1 MREVWRGRR
10 AWLVL
15 QNWSK
20 ANEGQTRAYAVDM
33 DGKKQGS
40 FNWPRLEPPSW
51 WYSGRIPPAAWG
63 LLPVSALYG
72 AAVRKRFRDAKP
84 YRGKLPVI
92 CVGNFTMGGAGKTPV
107 ALKLAALLRDRG
119 ISPGFLTRGY
129 GGRERGPYLVNA
141 ASDGAARVGDEPL
154 LLAEAAPTVVSRDRP
169 AGARLLETLAVNAIV
184 MDDGFQNPS
193 LVKDFSLIVI
203 DAGAGL
209 GSGRVFPLGPLRAPL
224 AFQAGM
230 ADAILLLGGGTGGG
244 DIVERVNLSLKMKT
258 PSSCPSPHKLALASL
273 HFSVVAS
280 ASGCDG
286 EKERQNCP
294 PRSQRTAAGSLSPR
308 GEGWGEGAFFTRGKN
323 VFEAQIVPRATE
335 EMRARPYLAF
345 CGIGRPA
352 KFFDTLRDAGI
363 SAVKCRAFPD
373 HHPYTEADARA
384 LLAEA
389 KTLKAGLI
397 TTAKD
402 LARLKGASGVLAEL
416 RGAACAL
423 PIAIEFSGDDEAS
436 LLKAILSRI

>member
-1 MREVWRGRR
+1 
-10 AWLVL
+10 
-15 QNWSK
+15 
-20 ANEGQTRAYAVDM
+20 M
-33 DGKKQGS
+33 DGKKQGF
-40 FNWPRLEPPSW
+40 FNWLRLEPPSW

-72 AAVRKRFRDAKP
+72 AAVQKRFRDAKP

-107 ALKLAALLRDRG
+107 ALKLAALLRERG
-119 ISPGFLTRGY
+119 IKPGFLTRGY

-169 AGARLLETLAVNAIV
+169 AGARLLEALAVDAIV

-193 LVKDFSLIVI
+193 LAKDFSLIVI

-230 ADAILLLGGGTGGG
+230 ADAILLLGGGAGGG
-244 DIVERVNLSLKMKT
+244 DIVEQVNFSLRGEP
-258 PSSCPSPHKLALASL
+258 PSSCPSPQ
-273 HFSVVAS
+273 
-280 ASGCDG
+280 G

-294 PRSQRTAAGSLSPR
+294 SRSQSTAAGSLSPR
-308 GEGWGEGAFFTRGKN
+308 GEGGGEGAFFTRGKN
-323 VFEAQIVPRATE
+323 VFEAQIVPQATA

-389 KTLKAGLI
+389 KMLKAGLI

-416 RGAACAL
+416 RGAAFAL
-423 PIAIEFSGDDEAS
+423 PIAIEFSGGGEAL

>member
-1 MREVWRGRR
+1 
-10 AWLVL
+10 
-15 QNWSK
+15 
-20 ANEGQTRAYAVDM
+20 M
-33 DGKKQGS
+33 DGKNQGS
-40 FNWPRLEPPSW
+40 FNWLRLEPPSW
-51 WYSGRIPPAAWG
+51 WYSERIPPAAWG
-63 LLPVSALYG
+63 LLPVSTLYG
-72 AAVRKRFRDAKP
+72 AAVQKRFRDAKP
-84 YRGKLPVI
+84 YHSKLPVI

-107 ALKLAALLRDRG
+107 ALKLAALLRERG
-119 ISPGFLTRGY
+119 IRPGFLTRGY
-129 GGRERGPYLVNA
+129 GGSERGPYLVSA

-193 LVKDFSLIVI
+193 LAKDFSLIVI

-244 DIVERVNLSLKMKT
+244 DIVERINLSLRTKAPLT
-258 PSSCPSPHKLALASL
+258 PPSPRKHALAGLQL
-273 HFSVVAS
+273 HKSAS
-280 ASGCDG
+280 ASGCG
-286 EKERQNCP
+286 
-294 PRSQRTAAGSLSPR
+294 R
-308 GEGWGEGAFFTRGKN
+308 GEGAGRARCDGVPSPLAGEGQGEGAFFTRGKN
-323 VFEAQIVPRATE
+323 VFEARIVPRATE
-335 EMRARPYLAF
+335 EMLARPCLAF

-352 KFFDTLRDAGI
+352 KFFDTLRDASI

-373 HHPYTEADARA
+373 HHPYTEPDARA

-389 KTLKAGLI
+389 KALKAGLI

-402 LARLKGASGVLAEL
+402 LARLKGASGALAEL
-416 RGAACAL
+416 RAAALAL
-423 PIAIEFSGDDEAS
+423 PIGIEFLGDGEAA
-436 LLKAILSRI
+436 LLQAILGALSPYGAPGTP